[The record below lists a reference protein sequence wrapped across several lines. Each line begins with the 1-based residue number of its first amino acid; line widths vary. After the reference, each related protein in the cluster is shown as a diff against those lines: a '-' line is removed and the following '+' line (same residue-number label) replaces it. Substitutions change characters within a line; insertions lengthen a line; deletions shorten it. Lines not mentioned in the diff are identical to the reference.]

1 VRRAL
6 KDQSTEVIERVV
18 RVLAQCGVTPEEI
31 VEATRRACDGIP
43 GKELKSARSAPMEL
57 SDAAHVLTVWFSE
70 PAYLDET
77 GNPRALALSAAGPS
91 VTSLV
96 ESVNR
101 SLDAREVIRY
111 LVKAG
116 AVRSVGARYVPQSR
130 TLMLR
135 GTRGPAHFRNLRGLL
150 AMLRTF
156 GHNDRPRRQVR
167 GRFEFLVE
175 NPNVPVS
182 ARPEFDRFFGNVGM
196 GCLCQVDG
204 ELRRLELTRKRGEPT
219 VRLGVGIFR
228 FEDEE
233 ESPRATAE
241 RPRRKRA
248 SRAGKRRR

>member
-1 VRRAL
+1 VRKAL

-18 RVLAQCGVTPEEI
+18 RVLAQCGVKPQEI
-31 VEATRRACDGIP
+31 VEATRLACDEIP
-43 GKELKSARSAPMEL
+43 RKEFKSARGAPMEL

-70 PAYLDET
+70 PAYLDDA
-77 GNPRALALSAAGPS
+77 GNPRALALNGAGPS

-101 SLDAREVIRY
+101 SLDAREVVRY
-111 LVKAG
+111 LVRAG
-116 AVRSVGARYVPQSR
+116 AVKRVGARYVAVGR

-135 GTRGPAHFRNLRGLL
+135 GTRGPAYFRNLRGLL
-150 AMLRTF
+150 GMLRTF
-156 GHNDRPRRQVR
+156 GHNDRPQRQVR

-182 ARPEFDRFFGNVGM
+182 ARPEFDRFLGNVGM

-204 ELRRLELTRKRGEPT
+204 ELRRLELTRKPGEPT

-233 ESPRATAE
+233 ESPRASQAKR
-241 RPRRKRA
+241 RPS
-248 SRAGKRRR
+248 SRSGKRRR